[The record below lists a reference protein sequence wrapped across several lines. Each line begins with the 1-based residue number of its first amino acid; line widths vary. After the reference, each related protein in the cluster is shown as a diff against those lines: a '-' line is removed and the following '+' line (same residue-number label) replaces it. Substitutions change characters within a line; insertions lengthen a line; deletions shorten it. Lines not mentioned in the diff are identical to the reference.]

1 MTYPGNR
8 MRRGAIAAVG
18 LALLVS
24 TAVPTQAQ
32 EAVLLTSTVPGYV
45 PGMLVGTGERLVLP
59 DGASA
64 TLLFRSGEVL
74 RLHGPFDGPLAL
86 SSNGS
91 SGGAVAALASAFRL
105 QGVDATVIG
114 GTRTTTV
121 PRRQEG
127 LDEVVVDPQRSGTYC
142 VQPSASVWIAR
153 PTDDA
158 ARYALRRKGTMRVLA
173 WPGDAERI
181 EWPDGMQIEDGDR
194 YEVLVDG
201 VARTTMTFRTLD
213 DQATSTA
220 QWIATGTLRGCGRQ
234 FDGPLR
240 RLARSVAPPELYVT
254 SDRGHSPVYR
264 RGDPV
269 VLTAQ
274 ADSDGYLYCVD
285 VRKGRD
291 AMPIF
296 PAGAVDGAQVHAA
309 VPVTIPGHRS
319 ETAMRAAEKGTEE
332 VHCWLADRDISPE
345 LPHALIA
352 SPPARLPD
360 QIAGELESLF
370 SGIEGSRM
378 ARATLRI
385 SVE

>member
-121 PRRQEG
+121 PHRQEG

-158 ARYALRRKGTMRVLA
+158 ARYALRRKGTMRTLA

-181 EWPDGMQIEDGDR
+181 EWPDGMPIEDGDR

-201 VARTTMTFRTLD
+201 VARTTM
-213 DQATSTA
+213 A

>member
-121 PRRQEG
+121 PHRQEG

-158 ARYALRRKGTMRVLA
+158 ARYALRRKGTMRTLA

-181 EWPDGMQIEDGDR
+181 EWPDGMPIEDGDR

-201 VARTTMTFRTLD
+201 VARTTMAFRTLD
-213 DQATSTA
+213 DQAASTA

>member
-8 MRRGAIAAVG
+8 TCRGAIAAVG
-18 LALLVS
+18 LALLVI
-24 TAVPTQAQ
+24 TAVPAQAQ

-86 SSNGS
+86 PSNGG

-121 PRRQEG
+121 PHRQEG

-158 ARYALRRKGTMRVLA
+158 ARYALRRKGTMRTLA

-360 QIAGELESLF
+360 QIAGELDSLF

>member
-1 MTYPGNR
+1 
-8 MRRGAIAAVG
+8 
-18 LALLVS
+18 
-24 TAVPTQAQ
+24 
-32 EAVLLTSTVPGYV
+32 
-45 PGMLVGTGERLVLP
+45 
-59 DGASA
+59 
-64 TLLFRSGEVL
+64 
-74 RLHGPFDGPLAL
+74 
-86 SSNGS
+86 
-91 SGGAVAALASAFRL
+91 
-105 QGVDATVIG
+105 
-114 GTRTTTV
+114 
-121 PRRQEG
+121 
-127 LDEVVVDPQRSGTYC
+127 
-142 VQPSASVWIAR
+142 
-153 PTDDA
+153 
-158 ARYALRRKGTMRVLA
+158 
-173 WPGDAERI
+173 
-181 EWPDGMQIEDGDR
+181 
-194 YEVLVDG
+194 
-201 VARTTMTFRTLD
+201 
-213 DQATSTA
+213 
-220 QWIATGTLRGCGRQ
+220 
-234 FDGPLR
+234 
-240 RLARSVAPPELYVT
+240 
-254 SDRGHSPVYR
+254 
-264 RGDPV
+264 V

-360 QIAGELESLF
+360 QIAGELDSLF

>member
-1 MTYPGNR
+1 
-8 MRRGAIAAVG
+8 
-18 LALLVS
+18 
-24 TAVPTQAQ
+24 
-32 EAVLLTSTVPGYV
+32 
-45 PGMLVGTGERLVLP
+45 
-59 DGASA
+59 
-64 TLLFRSGEVL
+64 
-74 RLHGPFDGPLAL
+74 
-86 SSNGS
+86 
-91 SGGAVAALASAFRL
+91 LASAFRL

-121 PRRQEG
+121 PHRQEG

-158 ARYALRRKGTMRVLA
+158 ARYALRRKGTMRTLA

-254 SDRGHSPVYR
+254 SDRGHSPVYH

-360 QIAGELESLF
+360 QIAGELDSLF

>member
-1 MTYPGNR
+1 MSFPGNR
-8 MRRGAIAAVG
+8 MRGAAIAAVG
-18 LALLVS
+18 LALLV
-24 TAVPTQAQ
+24 TAVTRAQSQ

-59 DGASA
+59 EGAGA

-74 RLHGPFDGPLAL
+74 RLHGPFDGPLTL
-86 SSNGS
+86 STTDH
-91 SGGAVAALASAFRL
+91 GGAVAALASAFRL

-121 PRRQEG
+121 PHRQEG

-142 VQPSASVWIAR
+142 VQPSASVWIMR

-158 ARYALRRKGTMRVLA
+158 ARYALRRKGTMRTLA

-181 EWPDGMQIEDGDR
+181 EWPDGLPIEDGDR
-194 YEVLVDG
+194 YEMLVDG
-201 VARTTMTFRTLD
+201 VARAVMTFRTLD
-213 DQATSTA
+213 DQVTSTA
-220 QWIATGTLRGCGRQ
+220 QRIATGMLRGCGRQ
-234 FDGPLR
+234 FDGSLR
-240 RLARSVAPPELYVT
+240 RFARSVAPPELYVT
-254 SDRGHSPVYR
+254 SDRGHSPLYR
-264 RGDPV
+264 KGDPV

-285 VRKGRD
+285 VRNGRE
-291 AMPIF
+291 AIPIF

-319 ETAMRAAEKGTEE
+319 ETAMRAAGKGTEE

-352 SPPARLPD
+352 SPPVRLPD
-360 QIAGELESLF
+360 QIAGGLDSLF

-378 ARATLRI
+378 ARATLRF